1 MRVYVTTLST
11 VMSVGWPGAG
21 AKQTG
26 WTPTSVA
33 EASPHT
39 GCHIVLVCAERIL
52 LDWRGTGVVSNC
64 PSVWPALASPATWSG
79 SSPTAA
85 PPPVSTAD
93 WWWSAA
99 EKFRKS
105 PKNEKKK
112 KKKSSLSGHIYSKA
126 AQQKVTRWMSEWMLQ
141 CSSAN
146 IITQMSPEQAAA
158 NLITFLPQWLS
169 NFWLQVGTICLFLNE
184 TKYKPR

>member
-112 KKKSSLSGHIYSKA
+112 KKKVKLVRAHLQQSSTTESHTLNEWVDVAVQQCKYHYSD
-126 AQQKVTRWMSEWMLQ
+126 VTRTG
-141 CSSAN
+141 C
-146 IITQMSPEQAAA
+146 
-158 NLITFLPQWLS
+158 
-169 NFWLQVGTICLFLNE
+169 C
-184 TKYKPR
+184 